1 MLSRLSASFHVAVII
16 NLSAVGGKRTA
27 FALRVLKKKETLM
40 LSPDEIIPWAVE
52 EPGLKRMSNT
62 PKPVILMTMYDPQM
76 AGVNSHIIFNAFVQ
90 SALLLSQSSGCCMG
104 KWEYSL
110 HVVA

>member
-40 LSPDEIIPWAVE
+40 LSPDEIIP
-52 EPGLKRMSNT
+52 
-62 PKPVILMTMYDPQM
+62 
-76 AGVNSHIIFNAFVQ
+76 
-90 SALLLSQSSGCCMG
+90 
-104 KWEYSL
+104 
-110 HVVA
+110 